1 MMNESAV
8 LCESEKMLND
18 NQYAEAV
25 LELEFGSGNLE
36 GDVSNPSF
44 STDVSDEEGTV
55 FKVFMAS
62 HRQRQSIFFTD
73 C

>member
-1 MMNESAV
+1 MMGESAV
-8 LCESEKMLND
+8 LCESGKMLGD
-18 NQYAEAV
+18 NHYAGAV

-55 FKVFMAS
+55 YWAS
-62 HRQRQSIFFTD
+62 TSSIAEVIN
-73 C
+73 